1 MLKKRKMQT
10 KESDSHETSRASGGD
25 EYSSMSHPF
34 FSLHGLASKQK
45 IIITVVTFA
54 IVGSI
59 ATYATNAAQMNS
71 EDTVR
76 LSNRIQ
82 VKLGDPISVVS
93 AKLGNKLYKLSER
106 QYEYPGKADKP
117 IEVVFDVENGK
128 VVVIHVVSNRA
139 NTLNA
144 AQGTLGTNLQQMA
157 TSNRRTRAV
166 TGELAKLRQQAL
178 FIDQSRSAQYYIPE
192 PCPVTATT
200 DLVSLVLKGYEHRLI
215 EDMGGSSCI
224 RD

>member
-1 MLKKRKMQT
+1 MHK
-10 KESDSHETSRASGGD
+10 KESASQETNHASGTN
-25 EYSSMSHPF
+25 EYSSISHPF

-45 IIITVVTFA
+45 IIITVVMFA

-59 ATYATNAAQMNS
+59 ATYATNAAQMNN

-82 VKLGDPISVVS
+82 VKLGDSISLVS
-93 AKLGNKLYKLSER
+93 AKLGNKLYKLSDR
-106 QYEYPGKADKP
+106 QYEYPGRSDKP
-117 IEVVFDVENGK
+117 IEVVFDVEDGK

-157 TSNRRTRAV
+157 SNNRRTRAV
-166 TGELAKLRQQAL
+166 TGELARLRQQAL
-178 FIDQSRSAQYYIPE
+178 FIEQSRSAQYYIPE
-192 PCPVTATT
+192 PCPETATT

-215 EDMGGSSCI
+215 EDMGGNSCG